1 VKLTIVSLT
10 TCLIANSVWAEP
22 VLLPVKALHCE
33 DYEVVRDTMVDYGE
47 LPLMTGSGTQ
57 SWNSKGRSGVLKYT
71 MLFFTN
77 QTSGTWTLL
86 QLYDKTKTACV
97 AASGTGWEPYI
108 K

>member
-1 VKLTIVSLT
+1 MKLTIVSLT
-10 TCLIANSVWAEP
+10 TYLIANSVWAEP

-33 DYEVVRDTMVDYGE
+33 DYEVVRDELANYAE

-57 SWNSKGRSGVLKYT
+57 SWSLKQRSGILAYT
-71 MLFFTN
+71 MIFFTN

>member
-47 LPLMTGSGTQ
+47 LPPNDRAQAHRVGIL
-57 SWNSKGRSGVLKYT
+57 KGAQVYSNIQCYSLRIKHQELGLCYNCMIKQRQHVL
-71 MLFFTN
+71 
-77 QTSGTWTLL
+77 LL
-86 QLYDKTKTACV
+86 QELV
-97 AASGTGWEPYI
+97 GSLI
-108 K
+108 